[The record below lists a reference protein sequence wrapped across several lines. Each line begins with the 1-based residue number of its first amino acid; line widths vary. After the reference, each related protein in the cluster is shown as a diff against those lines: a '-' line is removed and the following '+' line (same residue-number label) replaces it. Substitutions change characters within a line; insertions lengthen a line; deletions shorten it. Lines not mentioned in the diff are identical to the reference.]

1 MRRDQNAYN
10 ENMEKKFDGLEL
22 ILFGCFLIL
31 FAGFFLTK
39 LKLDDTEN
47 AAASNEKKVSGGM
60 EALVSEDSVLR
71 EQEMFRN
78 TEMNQNKGAQKADA
92 KSDTAASEQKA
103 ASDEKNRA
111 ADAKE
116 ETDQDISAGDV
127 PDSTAAAGMTGEE
140 PRIRVLI
147 KTTGFSGYY
156 HEKLVLKGNS
166 PLHLNGDTYVA
177 GAQEAVE
184 ITGDS
189 QWFQEGCIKVAPEN
203 TEAGISVENLKRA
216 QGVPVYE
223 GVLEIYQG
231 SGGLVLVNELP
242 LETYL
247 KYVVPSEMPASYA
260 AEALKAQAVCARTYA
275 YRQILNES
283 LSDYHAQ
290 VDDSVSYQVYNNT
303 VRQPSADQ
311 AVDATT
317 GKILTCEGEPITA
330 YFFSTS
336 SGHTSTDEV
345 WDESSDEAYLAS
357 VYLGE
362 EEAPDISTEEAFA
375 AFITSRDENSYE
387 AEDGWYRWQ
396 VTLPIEYL
404 NSRIEKFGIGTLNS
418 LEIVRRSDGGAVE
431 NLTVHGSAGDQTLSG
446 EYEIREV
453 FSTKGYPV
461 QKNDGKT
468 TTEMSLMPSAY
479 FICSP
484 VVQENV
490 LTGYLFQ
497 GGGYGHGV
505 GMSQN
510 GAAHMA
516 ENGKTYEEILHFF
529 YANVE
534 LTDIRK

>member
-1 MRRDQNAYN
+1 
-10 ENMEKKFDGLEL
+10 MEKKFDGLEL

-39 LKLDDTEN
+39 LKLDDPETT
-47 AAASNEKKVSGGM
+47 AASKAQETAGET
-60 EALVSEDSVLR
+60 EALISEDSVLK
-71 EQEMFRN
+71 EQEMFRKK
-78 TEMNQNKGAQKADA
+78 EASQNKETPETDESSDPAAQ
-92 KSDTAASEQKA
+92 AASTKA
-103 ASDEKNRA
+103 ETNPDASA
-111 ADAKE
+111 ADGPE
-116 ETDQDISAGDV
+116 
-127 PDSTAAAGMTGEE
+127 STATAEMTANES
-140 PRIRVLI
+140 RIRVLI
-147 KTTGFSGYY
+147 KTSGFSGYY

-184 ITGDS
+184 ITSDS
-189 QWFQEGCIKVAPEN
+189 PWFQEGCIKVIPEN
-203 TEAGISVENLKRA
+203 EEAGISVENLKRA
-216 QGVPVYE
+216 QGVPAYE

-303 VRQPSADQ
+303 VRQPSADL
-311 AVDATT
+311 AVDATA
-317 GKILTCEGEPITA
+317 GQILTCEGEPITA

-336 SGHTSTDEV
+336 SGHTSSDEV

-375 AFITSRDENSYE
+375 AFITSKDENSYE
-387 AEDGWYRWQ
+387 ADDGWYRWQ
-396 VTLPIEYL
+396 VTLPVDYL
-404 NSRIEKFGIGTLNS
+404 NSRIEKFGIGTLTS

-431 NLTVHGSAGDQTLSG
+431 NLTIHGSAGNQTLSG

-484 VVQENV
+484 VVEENV

-529 YANVE
+529 YENVE